1 MAVMMVMLAMF
12 VVLMI
17 MAVVVSV
24 VMTMIM
30 MMIGMIVGRMTVRR
44 MVVRFTRRVRVA
56 VTGIG
61 ATLRV
66 ERRFDLDK
74 TCTEPLHHRFDH
86 VVAPDAQATSGDLR
100 RQVTIS
106 EMPGDANQMLRIAAA
121 DFHQRLRR
129 RNNFHQPAVLKHQRV
144 ATTQRHRI
152 FEIQQELEPAR
163 PRHRHPP
170 PVTIVKIEHDG
181 VGRRLIPAMLAA
193 NLRGA
198 DHRSTTM
205 GGVLIHEIALRQW

>member
-1 MAVMMVMLAMF
+1 MLVMV
-12 VVLMI
+12 MI

-61 ATLRV
+61 AALRI
-66 ERRFDLDK
+66 ERRFDLDHPR
-74 TCTEPLHHRFDH
+74 TQPLHHRFDH
-86 VVAPDAQATSGDLR
+86 VIAPDSQAAPGDLR
-100 RQVTIS
+100 RQVAIA

-121 DFHQRLRR
+121 DFQQRLRR
-129 RNNFHQPAVLKHQRV
+129 RHDLDQPAVLEHQCI
-144 ATTQRHRI
+144 ATAQRHRI

-163 PRHRHPP
+163 ARHRHPP
-170 PVTIVKIEHDG
+170 PVTIVEIEHDG
-181 VGRRLIPAMLAA
+181 VGRRLAPSDVGREPAW
-193 NLRGA
+193 RG
-198 DHRSTTM
+198 S
-205 GGVLIHEIALRQW
+205 